1 MADIWPVILSGG
13 SGERLWPLS
22 RTLYPKQF
30 QALTSDA
37 SLFQECAQR
46 VGPDFGYRPPT
57 VICNDDHRFIV
68 AEQLRLVGIQP
79 ETILLEPV
87 SRNTA
92 PAIAAGAVKLSQND
106 REAVMAVFP
115 SDHLI
120 PDGAALRAALDAGA
134 ALAAEGSIVALCVAP
149 DRPHTGYGYIECG
162 AAANDAGTSFK
173 VERFV
178 EKPDEASAQEFLRQ
192 GNYRWNAGIF
202 VFSARTLLE
211 ELTKFEPEI
220 VAGAEA
226 AVAGAERDLDFLRL
240 EADAFA
246 TCPLISIDYA
256 VMERTGK
263 SMAVVLDAGWHDVG
277 SWDALWEV
285 APKDADGN
293 VSVGDVVL
301 EDVRNSYVRS
311 DAGLVAATGVEG
323 LVVVASKDA
332 TFISRKDNEEAARAI
347 VNILKEGGRDELI
360 THTRQY
366 RPWGFFEVMGM
377 GSGFQAKHLSLNS
390 GAKISLQKH
399 NHRAEHWVVVKGSA
413 QVTCDDREFML
424 NENESTY
431 IPTGAVHRL
440 ENVGP
445 EPISIVEVQTGD
457 ELRED
462 DIERFED
469 LYRRG

>member
-22 RTLYPKQF
+22 RKLYPKQF
-30 QALTSDA
+30 QALTGDL
-37 SLFQECAQR
+37 SLFQECARR
-46 VGPDFGYRPPT
+46 VGPDFGYRPPL
-57 VICNDDHRFIV
+57 VICNDDHRFIA
-68 AEQLRLVGIQP
+68 AEQLRLAGIQP
-79 ETILLEPV
+79 ETILLESV

-92 PAIAAGAVKLSQND
+92 PAIAAGAVLLRQND
-106 REAVMAVFP
+106 SEAIMAIFP

-134 ALAAEGSIVALCVAP
+134 VLAAEGAIVALCVAP

-162 AAANDAGTSFK
+162 AAADDAGTSFNI
-173 VERFV
+173 ERFV
-178 EKPDEASAQEFLRQ
+178 EKPDDDTARDFLRQ

-202 VFSARTLLE
+202 LFSARTLLA
-211 ELTKFEPEI
+211 ELAKFEPEI

-226 AVAGAERDLDFLRL
+226 AVTGAERDMDFLRL
-240 EADAFA
+240 DADAFA
-246 TCPLISIDYA
+246 TCPSISIDYA
-256 VMERTGK
+256 VMERTDK
-263 SMAVVLDAGWHDVG
+263 TMAVVLDAGWHDVG

-285 APKDADGN
+285 GDKDADGN
-293 VSVGDVVL
+293 VTFGDVVL
-301 EDVRNSYVRS
+301 EDVRDSYVRS

-323 LVVVASKDA
+323 LVVVASKDV
-332 TFISRKDNEEAARAI
+332 TFISRKDNAEAARAI
-347 VNILKEGGRDELI
+347 VGVLKRSSRDELI

-377 GSGFQAKHLSLNS
+377 GPGFQVKHLSLNS

-399 NHRAEHWVVVKGSA
+399 HHRAEHWVVVSGSA

-431 IPTGAVHRL
+431 IPRGAVHRL
-440 ENVGP
+440 ENISAA
-445 EPISIVEVQTGD
+445 PISIVEVQTGD

>member
-1 MADIWPVILSGG
+1 MAGIWPVILSGG

-22 RTLYPKQF
+22 RKLYPKQF

-46 VGPDFGYRPPT
+46 VGPDFGYRPPI

-68 AEQLRLVGIQP
+68 AEQLRLVGIQA

-92 PAIAAGAVKLSQND
+92 PAIAAGAFRIGQTD
-106 REAVMAVFP
+106 PDAIMAVFP
-115 SDHLI
+115 SEHMI
-120 PDGAALRAALDAGA
+120 PDGPALRTALDAGA
-134 ALAAEGSIVALCVAP
+134 ALAAEGSIVALCVAS

-162 AAANDAGTSFK
+162 VVANDAGTSFNI
-173 VERFV
+173 ERFV
-178 EKPDEASAQEFLRQ
+178 EKPDETTAEDFLRQ

-202 VFSARTLLE
+202 LFSARTLLE
-211 ELTKFEPEI
+211 ELAKFESEI

-226 AVAGAERDLDFLRL
+226 AVAGAERDMDFLRL

-246 TCPLISIDYA
+246 ACPSISIDYA

-301 EDVRNSYVRS
+301 EDVRDSYVRS
-311 DAGLVAATGVEG
+311 DAGLVAAIGVDE
-323 LVVVASKDA
+323 LVIVATRDA
-332 TFISRKDNEEAARAI
+332 TYISRKDYADVGKR
-347 VNILKEGGRDELI
+347 VVSRLKQADRDEVM

-366 RPWGFFEVMGM
+366 RPWGFFEVLGE
-377 GSGFQAKHLSLNS
+377 GAGFQVKHLSLNP

-399 NHRAEHWVVVKGSA
+399 YHRAEHWVMVSGSA
-413 QVTCDDREFML
+413 GVTCDDQEYVL
-424 NENESTY
+424 SENESTN
-431 IPTGAVHRL
+431 IPRGAVHRL
-440 ENVGP
+440 ENSSGD
-445 EPISIVEVQTGD
+445 PIRIVEVQTGD

-469 LYRRG
+469 LYRRE

>member
-22 RTLYPKQF
+22 RKLYPKQF
-30 QALTSDA
+30 QALTSDV

-46 VGPDFGYRPPT
+46 VGPDFGYRPPL
-57 VICNDDHRFIV
+57 VICNDDHRFIA
-68 AEQLRLVGIQP
+68 AEQLRLAGIPP

-92 PAIAAGAVKLSQND
+92 PAIAAGAVLLRQSD
-106 REAVMAVFP
+106 PDAIMAIFP
-115 SDHLI
+115 SDHMI

-162 AAANDAGTSFK
+162 AVANDAGTSFNI
-173 VERFV
+173 ERFV
-178 EKPDEASAQEFLRQ
+178 EKPDEATAQGFLRQ

-202 VFSARTLLE
+202 LFSARTLLE
-211 ELTKFEPEI
+211 ELARFEPEI
-220 VAGAEA
+220 VTGAEA

-240 EADAFA
+240 DADAFA
-246 TCPLISIDYA
+246 ACPSISIDYA
-256 VMERTGK
+256 VMERTDK

-277 SWDALWEV
+277 SWDALWEIGT
-285 APKDADGN
+285 KDADGN

-301 EDVRNSYVRS
+301 EDVRDSYVRS

-332 TFISRKDNEEAARAI
+332 TFISRKDNAEAARAI
-347 VNILKEGGRDELI
+347 VGVLKRSNRDELI

-366 RPWGFFEVMGM
+366 RPWGLFEVLGE
-377 GSGFQAKHLSLNS
+377 GPGFQVKHLSLNP

-413 QVTCDDREFML
+413 QVTCDDREYIL
-424 NENESTY
+424 NENESTH
-431 IPTGAVHRL
+431 IPLGAVHRL
-440 ENVGP
+440 ENAGA
-445 EPISIVEVQTGD
+445 EPISIVEIQTGE

-469 LYRRG
+469 LYKRG

>member
-22 RTLYPKQF
+22 RKLYPKQF
-30 QALTSDA
+30 QALTGDL
-37 SLFQECAQR
+37 SLFQECARR
-46 VGPDFGYRPPT
+46 VGPDFGYRPPL
-57 VICNDDHRFIV
+57 VICNDDHRFIA
-68 AEQLRLVGIQP
+68 AEQLRLAGIQP
-79 ETILLEPV
+79 ETILLESV

-92 PAIAAGAVKLSQND
+92 PAIAAGAVLLRQND
-106 REAVMAVFP
+106 SEAIMAIFP

-134 ALAAEGSIVALCVAP
+134 VLAAEGAIVALCVAP

-162 AAANDAGTSFK
+162 AAADDAGTSFNI
-173 VERFV
+173 ERFV
-178 EKPDEASAQEFLRQ
+178 EKPDDDTARDFLRQ

-202 VFSARTLLE
+202 LFSARTLLA
-211 ELTKFEPEI
+211 ELAKFEPEI

-226 AVAGAERDLDFLRL
+226 AVTGAERDMDFLRL
-240 EADAFA
+240 DADAFA
-246 TCPLISIDYA
+246 TCPSISIDYA
-256 VMERTGK
+256 VMERTDK
-263 SMAVVLDAGWHDVG
+263 TMAVVLDAGWHDVG

-285 APKDADGN
+285 GDKDADGN
-293 VSVGDVVL
+293 VTFGDVVL
-301 EDVRNSYVRS
+301 EDVRDSYVRS

-332 TFISRKDNEEAARAI
+332 TFISRKDNAEAARAI
-347 VNILKEGGRDELI
+347 VGVLKRSSRDELI

-377 GSGFQAKHLSLNS
+377 GPGFQVKHLSLNS

-399 NHRAEHWVVVKGSA
+399 HHRAEHWVVVSGSA

-431 IPTGAVHRL
+431 IPRGAVHRL
-440 ENVGP
+440 ENISAA
-445 EPISIVEVQTGD
+445 PISIVEVQTGD